1 MFAQEE
7 QRQRKRGRDQIA
19 SEECSTLVRAKRQKR
34 GSDNYPPA
42 VWDTLSKITLTRKAL
57 REFDRRTREHRHPQ
71 AARGQKTA
79 RRILRSDTRRLPHF
93 ASNGGPDLSQLRGY
107 ADLPVTNA
115 AMNKRQHDSG
125 LGESSST
132 GRTGKTGTTGPCDP
146 QFAQLLIDNG
156 AYPDGHED
164 SDGDAPEPNNK
175 EALLDGF
182 VRSRSSLSPS
192 QFDEAAFK
200 QYQRTNRA
208 ADDEQAVMMDVIPII
223 RGNTG
228 TRFHKFSNT
237 LFNNLID
244 LAPGIRKA
252 QPDMYDGAR
261 PAEIDLAVRTHLDG
275 YIIPSTSN
283 KRPAAPNHLTEV
295 KGPSG
300 RSDVLRR
307 QATYA
312 GAIGARAM
320 HELQNYGNDQPV
332 YDGNAYTLVPTYH
345 AERGLLTVYA
355 THPTQSATGR
365 REYHMTQLHSYAMMG
380 NANSFRQGATAFR
393 NSRDLSKEYRDRFI
407 AAGNAAAA
415 QRPAPVGTPSSGI
428 ASRSP
433 TSSRTGVASF
443 ESNTTTEGSPLE
455 AEEPAKRLRT
465 RSAAA
470 PNITESMQRRR
481 RQAPQQG
488 PQSGSSPVSLP
499 SSSNNDA
506 GYIWHGYVFRR
517 LRGGNYEFKCTI
529 HGMPQT
535 MRAPW
540 VPGQPCPEVCSQK
553 AKVWVQASLDGQTL
567 RIFVRGVWI
576 TLGKEAQ

>member
-1 MFAQEE
+1 MLAQEE
-7 QRQRKRGRDQIA
+7 QRQRKRGRDQLA

-42 VWDTLSKITLTRKAL
+42 VWDNLSKITLTRKAL

-71 AARGQKTA
+71 AARGQKTT
-79 RRILRSDTRRLPHF
+79 RRILRSDARRLPDF
-93 ASNGGPDLSQLRGY
+93 ASNGGPDLSPLRGY
-107 ADLPVTNA
+107 AELPVANT

-132 GRTGKTGTTGPCDP
+132 GRTGKTGTTGPYDP

-175 EALLDGF
+175 EALLDGL

-192 QFDEAAFK
+192 RFDEAAFK
-200 QYQRTNRA
+200 QYQRANRA
-208 ADDEQAVMMDVIPII
+208 AHDEQAVMMDVIPTI

-228 TRFHKFSNT
+228 TRFHKSNNT

-261 PAEIDLAVRTHLDG
+261 PAEIDLAVRTHLNG
-275 YIIPSTSN
+275 YIIPSTST

-295 KGPSG
+295 KCPSG
-300 RSDVLRR
+300 RSDVVRR

-320 HELQNYGNDQPV
+320 HELQNFGNDPPV

-345 AERGLLTVYA
+345 AEGGLLRMYA
-355 THPTQSATGR
+355 THPTQCATGR
-365 REYHMTQLHSYAMMG
+365 TEYHMTQLRSYAMTD
-380 NANSFRQGATAFR
+380 SSDTFRQGAAAFR

-407 AAGNAAAA
+407 AAANATAAD
-415 QRPAPVGTPSSGI
+415 RPAPIATPSTGTASG
-428 ASRSP
+428 SP
-433 TSSRTGVASF
+433 TSSRTLVASF

-455 AEEPAKRLRT
+455 VEEPLQRLRT

-470 PNITESMQRRR
+470 PNTTESTQGRR
-481 RQAPQQG
+481 RQAPHQE
-488 PQSGSSPVSLP
+488 PQSGSSSVNLP
-499 SSSNNDA
+499 PSSNNDA

-517 LRGGNYEFKCTI
+517 LRGGNYVFKCI
-529 HGMPQT
+529 INGMPQV
-535 MRAPW
+535 MRARW
-540 VPGQPCPEVCSQK
+540 VPGQPYPEVCCQK
-553 AKVWVQASLDGQTL
+553 AKVWAQSSLDGHSL
-567 RIFVRGVWI
+567 RIFARGVWI
-576 TLGKEAQ
+576 MLNKEA